1 ADGTLGEIE
10 WGIGRHAQGIATLR
24 RSLGDFEALSGEDPA
39 NAVYI
44 NAGGQVR
51 GYLALLLAKTGASD
65 EAIALAER
73 NLRLPAS
80 SEASVVKG
88 RERSM
93 VYHLML
99 GAALLDVGRFD
110 AAIRQMRDTLR
121 QNSDWNAN
129 LDLRWS
135 ALHVIARALEAQ
147 GRFDDA
153 IEP

>member
-1 ADGTLGEIE
+1 
-10 WGIGRHAQGIATLR
+10 
-24 RSLGDFEALSGEDPA
+24 
-39 NAVYI
+39 
-44 NAGGQVR
+44 
-51 GYLALLLAKTGASD
+51 
-65 EAIALAER
+65 
-73 NLRLPAS
+73 
-80 SEASVVKG
+80 
-88 RERSM
+88 M

-153 IEP
+153 IEPARDARKFIQQQGALGFSLRTCLALAARDFAAAVAHAKRATSADRAAALEALAECDNLDERYAVLTGALVETPPSFAEVAELRKLLR